1 MIFKNKI
8 PLTPEERNIRKKE
21 RRLLI
26 LSGVM
31 MGLSLPPFP
40 FPFQLLMFVG
50 LIPYFFVIDKKV
62 KLGEINR
69 SSYLMLFVFCLITIY
84 WVGSWQAKAD
94 TFLMISGAL
103 LLFVNPAILLIA
115 PTIYFFSKKVFR
127 PSIVIYL
134 FPFFWVTN
142 EYLYMITEASFPWLT
157 LGNGLSYFTSF
168 IQIADIVGAQG
179 LSLVVVL
186 INVLL
191 FKFLSKIKSE
201 KRSAYIH
208 SAIAMLIFA
217 LIIVYGNI
225 KLNTYELSD
234 RKIKVGIVQPNLDP
248 WDKWGNNGIIDL
260 TRLYLDLSGEL
271 MSENPQLL
279 LWPETALPVYLFEG
293 GYKNTIDT
301 IYSFIVKHNVF
312 LLTGLPDLIYHNKND
327 VPPNAK
333 YSEPGDFYYSTHN
346 AVLLLSPY
354 TNELQRYGKMKLVPF
369 GERVPFVDALPFLGE
384 WIRWG
389 VGLSGWNI
397 GRDSTIFQ
405 IPIYDEHGRIDNVV
419 RINGL
424 VCYESIYPD
433 FVAGFVNKDA
443 DLIAVVTNDSWYG
456 NSSGP
461 YQHKEKSILRA
472 VENRRSVIRSANG
485 GISCVINPLG
495 ITEYE
500 TKMFTREAFIAEVI
514 LQSGK
519 TFYTQNPLIIPVFCS
534 VFSLWITGLFILNW
548 LKSKFKV

>member
-8 PLTPEERNIRKKE
+8 PLTSEERNIRKKE
-21 RRLLI
+21 RLLLI

-50 LIPYFFVIDKKV
+50 LIPYFFVISKKE
-62 KLGEINR
+62 KLGDINR

-94 TFLMISGAL
+94 TFLLISGAL

-115 PTIYFFSKKVFR
+115 STIYFFSKKVFR
-127 PSIVIYL
+127 PSIVIYF

-168 IQIADIVGAQG
+168 IQIADIIGAQG
-179 LSLVVVL
+179 LSFVVVL
-186 INVLL
+186 TNVLL
-191 FKFLSKIKSE
+191 YKFIVNLKKN
-201 KRSAYIH
+201 KT
-208 SAIAMLIFA
+208 SAITHLSIASLIFIM
-217 LIIVYGNI
+217 IIVYGNI
-225 KLNTYELSD
+225 RLNTFELSERKVKIGIIQPDLDPWEKWELGGIRELSD
-234 RKIKVGIVQPNLDP
+234 
-248 WDKWGNNGIIDL
+248 
-260 TRLYLDLSGEL
+260 LYLSLSEKVID
-271 MSENPQLL
+271 ENTALI
-279 LWPETALPVYLFEG
+279 LWPETALPVYLLDGAYRTTLEE
-293 GYKNTIDT
+293 
-301 IYSFIVKHNVF
+301 IYSFLIEKNVY
-312 LLTGLPDLIYHNKND
+312 LLTGLPDVIYHDMDD
-327 VPPNAK
+327 VPPDAK
-333 YSEPGDFYYSTHN
+333 YSETGDYYYSTHN
-346 AVLLLSPY
+346 AIVLLSPH
-354 TNELQRYGKMKLVPF
+354 TNEVQRYGKMKLVPF
-369 GERVPFVDALPFLGE
+369 GERAPFVDAIPFLGDFM
-384 WIRWG
+384 RWG

-397 GRDSTIFQ
+397 GREKTIFK
-405 IPIYDEHGRIDNVV
+405 IPLYDIHGRIDDTLKV
-419 RINGL
+419 NGL

-433 FVAGFVNKDA
+433 FVSEFVNNGA
-443 DLIAVVTNDSWYG
+443 ELIAVVTNDSWYG

-500 TKMFTREAFIAEVI
+500 TKMFTKEAFAAEVV
-514 LQSGK
+514 LQNEK
-519 TFYTQNPLIIPVFCS
+519 TFYTQNPLIFPVLS
-534 VFSLWITGLFILNW
+534 SLFSLWIFGINLLSRV
-548 LKSKFKV
+548 KAKFKL